1 MFRGEEHAFHVD
13 LHDTAPGIRIF
24 LDYAAFAGDADV
36 VIQEIQPSELSEGNF
51 DHRPALRLVDHVRA
65 MGQRDAALLL
75 DHLRCS
81 LREIA
86 LHVHHQNTRASPREQ
101 NRRRPAIA
109 DPVACGAGA
118 RHDSRLSL
126 EAKVLRYLVWHIGSR
141 EKMVRLP
148 QSRMYWGHHP
158 ATIVAPGFTCRFA
171 ATLSSA
177 FGLPA
182 GARMEVIG
190 CLGVVL
196 APACGSKDMRFFTAL
211 GRNEPISNGRSRP
224 TASVL
229 LDSQFAHATE
239 SGDKI
244 ARLGFVGTESL
255 SRGVPAFWER
265 LRELGWVEEKNL
277 VTEMRWVDG
286 RVDRLPALMNE
297 VLARKV
303 DVLFTY
309 GTPVALAAKK
319 ATTTVPIVAAM
330 MGDPIGT
337 GLVTSLARPGANLTG
352 VSLAMSEGLGGK
364 WMQLLHETVPRL
376 VTVQ

>member
-1 MFRGEEHAFHVD
+1 M
-13 LHDTAPGIRIF
+13 
-24 LDYAAFAGDADV
+24 
-36 VIQEIQPSELSEGNF
+36 
-51 DHRPALRLVDHVRA
+51 
-65 MGQRDAALLL
+65 
-75 DHLRCS
+75 
-81 LREIA
+81 
-86 LHVHHQNTRASPREQ
+86 
-101 NRRRPAIA
+101 
-109 DPVACGAGA
+109 
-118 RHDSRLSL
+118 
-126 EAKVLRYLVWHIGSR
+126 
-141 EKMVRLP
+141 P
-148 QSRMYWGHHP
+148 QSP
-158 ATIVAPGFTCRFA
+158 
-171 ATLSSA
+171 
-177 FGLPA
+177 
-182 GARMEVIG
+182 
-190 CLGVVL
+190 
-196 APACGSKDMRFFTAL
+196 
-211 GRNEPISNGRSRP
+211 
-224 TASVL
+224 
-229 LDSQFAHATE
+229 
-239 SGDKI
+239 GDKI

-309 GTPVALAAKK
+309 GTPAALAAKK

-376 VTVQ
+376 VTVAVIGNPASPWVPRMTKELEIDARTRGLTVRFLEAENVEGLDRAFAKAQREAQGAIVLGDPLILHNWRRILSLASKHRVPTIYPNPEWPEHGGLMAYGVDSVNAFRRAAEHVDQILRGAQPGNLPIEQPTQFRLVVNLRTARELGLTIPESVLVQADEVFR